1 MPSPTSSA
9 TTPGPEDAPPPRTI
23 DSQDL
28 LAGGRELVIRH
39 EQATYHLR
47 LTGSNKLILTK

>member
-1 MPSPTSSA
+1 MPSPTPSA

-23 DSQDL
+23 ESQDL
-28 LAGGRELVIRH
+28 LAGARELVIRH